1 MTNAFAELKIPSAL
15 DDDKKIPPYY
25 SEIPNEIYRISV
37 VKLVYIQVT
46 TLASAV
52 WLCELVF
59 LFYWLIFDK

>member
-1 MTNAFAELKIPSAL
+1 MTNAFSELKIPSAL

-52 WLCELVF
+52 WLCE
-59 LFYWLIFDK
+59 